1 MRIILIKFDKFT
13 EIDKAIKMMLEAI
26 LNILSVVPML
36 FFIIFENFKVQS
48 LELWKCSK

>member
-13 EIDKAIKMMLEAI
+13 EIENAIKITLKAI

-36 FFIIFENFKVQS
+36 FFIIFENFKG
-48 LELWKCSK
+48 